1 MKYAKTIIDNLIGS
15 FNNKNEGFS
24 ARKLTA
30 FILILCIVFMH
41 IEWGLDSKFSVEIL
55 ICDLIGVAFFL
66 GLITT
71 DQIIRFKN
79 NTNEKEPEKNTEER

>member
-1 MKYAKTIIDNLIGS
+1 MKKFITELSKNIMGS
-15 FNNKNEGFS
+15 FNNNQKEGFS

-30 FILILCIVFMH
+30 FTLILCIIFMH
-41 IEWGLDSKFSVEIL
+41 LIWGKNNNFTVEIL

-66 GLITT
+66 GLITV

-79 NTNEKEPEKNTEER
+79 DNKKEENE